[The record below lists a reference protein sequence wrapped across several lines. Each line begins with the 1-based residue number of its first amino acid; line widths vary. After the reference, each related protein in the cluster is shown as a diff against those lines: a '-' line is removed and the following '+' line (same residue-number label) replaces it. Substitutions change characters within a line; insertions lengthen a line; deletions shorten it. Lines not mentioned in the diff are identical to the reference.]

1 MSARDL
7 NAPVDPLRLRDGT
20 AVMIRSYQSIP
31 RKDIDEAYSRLSP
44 RSQYNRF
51 LAVVP
56 RLTDTMLHHLI
67 EGIDGSNHIALVLV
81 RLPDRGP
88 QSIIGVGRIVR
99 YPHEPTS
106 ADVAVTIRDEWQ
118 GRGAATALSGRS
130 STSAQM
136 ASAESS
142 PSWQPTIRRRW
153 PCCCNWGTFAPAPP
167 VSTPSRSWWTSPNQ
181 PSEPSASCSAS
192 AIPAECSRS
201 TVQPPATISR

>member
-31 RKDIDEAYSRLSP
+31 RKDIDQAYSRLSP

-67 EGIDGSNHIALVLV
+67 EEIDGSNHIALVLV

-118 GRGAATALSGRS
+118 GRGAATALLGALVHQRQDGVSRIVTVVAADNPAALAMLLQLGDLRT
-130 STSAQM
+130 STAGLDTL
-136 ASAESS
+136 EVVVDL
-142 PSWQPTIRRRW
+142 P
-153 PCCCNWGTFAPAPP
+153 
-167 VSTPSRSWWTSPNQ
+167 
-181 PSEPSASCSAS
+181 E
-192 AIPAECSRS
+192 PAE
-201 TVQPPATISR
+201 